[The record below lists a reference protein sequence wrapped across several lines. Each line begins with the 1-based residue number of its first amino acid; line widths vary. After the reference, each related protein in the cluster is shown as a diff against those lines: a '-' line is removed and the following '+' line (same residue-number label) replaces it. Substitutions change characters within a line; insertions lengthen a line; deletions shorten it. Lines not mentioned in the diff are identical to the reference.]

1 MKYPRITGWLVVIGV
16 WSVIGCAMTE
26 MKNSA
31 IHNQAIQE
39 TSNTA
44 QDMIEWIGHDL
55 ESGKIDSTTAQDYII
70 NLEGIIT
77 DSRK

>member
-44 QDMIEWIGHDL
+44 QAMIEWIEHDL
-55 ESGKIDSTTAQDYII
+55 ESGKIDSTIADTYVV
-70 NLEGIIT
+70 NLEEIIT